1 MDAATLNP
9 QMFRAYDIRGRVRD
23 DLTPVVAER
32 IGRAYGTLMIRRYGV
47 REVVVGRDNR
57 PSSEGLRDGLVAGLR
72 AAGVSVIDI
81 GLSPSPLLYFA
92 AAAWSVDGGVN
103 VTGSHNPATMNGMK
117 LLERRGIPLS
127 ADEIQE
133 VRRLADSGDFECGAG
148 ALTTRDPKEEYW
160 TLLSRRFALPR
171 SLRVVADAGNGVAAV
186 TGPEALRR
194 IGCAVIGL
202 YTDLDGSFP
211 HHLPDPQEPATMTDL
226 AAEVRRHGADFGVA
240 WDGDADRLG
249 VVDERGLRH
258 EADALLALFARDL
271 LARHPG
277 ERILVDVKISLTAI
291 EEIRAH
297 GGEPV
302 FAPSGHSIIKR
313 RMRDLGVRFGGEA
326 ASHFFFG
333 EDYYGFDDAV
343 FAACLLAR
351 IVAEGSQS
359 LSAQFTGLRRF
370 VTSPEIKLPCPDDAK
385 FRIAADL
392 AQRFRRLYP
401 VLEIDGA
408 RIDFGDGWAL
418 VRASNTTPVLTLRLE
433 AQTRDRYDAIR
444 SRIWAALAAYPE
456 VTIPEQAGEPL
467 P

>member
-1 MDAATLNP
+1 MDAVTLNP
-9 QMFRAYDIRGRVRD
+9 QMFRAYDIRGRVGD
-23 DLTPVVAER
+23 DLTPAVAER

-47 REVVVGRDNR
+47 RQVVAGRDNR

-72 AAGVSVIDI
+72 ATGVSVIDI

-92 AAAWSVDGGVN
+92 AAAWGVDGGVN
-103 VTGSHNPATMNGMK
+103 VTGSHNPVTMNGMK

-133 VRRLADSGDFECGAG
+133 VRRLADRGDFERGAG

-160 TLLSRRFALPR
+160 TLLTRRFTLPR
-171 SLRVVADAGNGVAAV
+171 PLKVVADAGNGVAAV
-186 TGPEALRR
+186 TGPEALQR
-194 IGCAVIGL
+194 IGCEVIGL

-211 HHLPDPQEPATMTDL
+211 HHLPDPQDPATMTDL

-249 VVDERGLRH
+249 VVDEQGVRH
-258 EADALLALFARDL
+258 EADEILAVLARDV

-277 ERILVDVKISLTAI
+277 ERILVDVKMSLAAI
-291 EEIRAH
+291 EDIRAH
-297 GGEPV
+297 GGEPL

-313 RMRDLGVRFGGEA
+313 RMRDLGLRFGGEA

-333 EDYYGFDDAV
+333 GDYYGFDDAV
-343 FAACLLAR
+343 FGACLLAYLH
-351 IVAEGSQS
+351 AADSQPF
-359 LSAQFTGLRRF
+359 SALFAGLRRF
-370 VTSPEIKLPCPDDAK
+370 VTSPEIKAPCPDAAK
-385 FRIAADL
+385 FRVAADI
-392 AQRFRRLYP
+392 AQRFRRDYP

-433 AQTRDRYDAIR
+433 AQSRDRYDAIR
-444 SRIWAALAAYPE
+444 SLIWAALAAYPE
-456 VTIPEQAGEPL
+456 VTIPEQAGDPL